1 MTPDK
6 KSIFREIAKGLPPAQ
21 QREFW
26 EMAAHL
32 EKLSPDDEILR
43 VCQAMGVLT
52 LVTQRIPVELAAQRE
67 AWQETCTA
75 FKNELR
81 AALQKAQEQS
91 TVITNQVAGL
101 AQEVNATGQLVVR
114 SAEKVEK
121 ALRHGADGF
130 ATEKLA
136 LDVRAKME
144 ATILKPAEETVKKSA
159 EVVRR
164 LDEGTPRF
172 EKMLERV
179 ENYNSAVAWHTA
191 SIVCAAVSLIFVG
204 SVWLKLEMWYHDS
217 LADEVR
223 QIDARTANNEVVVK
237 ALNDLGKQIAVY
249 PKDGKYVLV
258 LPDASDTWISTSH
271 AGVIQFVPGNE
282 R

>member
-21 QREFW
+21 QTEFW

-52 LVTQRIPVELAAQRE
+52 LITQRIPVELAVQRE

-75 FKNELR
+75 FRNELR
-81 AALQKAQEQS
+81 AMLQKAQEQS
-91 TVITNQVAGL
+91 TVMTNQVAGL

-179 ENYNSAVAWHTA
+179 ENYNSACRMAYGLYRLCGRVANFRWLCLVKTGD
-191 SIVCAAVSLIFVG
+191 VVSRFPG
-204 SVWLKLEMWYHDS
+204 GRGTTNRCPHSQQRSRGQGPERFGQ
-217 LADEVR
+217 ADRRLSEGR
-223 QIDARTANNEVVVK
+223 QIH
-237 ALNDLGKQIAVY
+237 
-249 PKDGKYVLV
+249 
-258 LPDASDTWISTSH
+258 SCS
-271 AGVIQFVPGNE
+271 PGCQ
-282 R
+282 